1 LPVRGATAAGL
12 LRFVLFEE
20 LPRFFKGE
28 RVSVDDQL
36 VFARVFRDGDDGV
49 NTMAMLPEGLN
60 DEIDVYH
67 ASKSTAAGFR
77 RDTPLTAHDFEY
89 AEICRMPACLNRC
102 IMQPFGCMSNLEPG
116 EENWGNEVVG
126 TQ

>member
-1 LPVRGATAAGL
+1 MPVRGATATVL

-20 LPRFFKGE
+20 LPRFFEGE

-49 NTMAMLPEGLN
+49 DTMAMLPEGLN

-67 ASKSTAAGFR
+67 G
-77 RDTPLTAHDFEY
+77 
-89 AEICRMPACLNRC
+89 
-102 IMQPFGCMSNLEPG
+102 
-116 EENWGNEVVG
+116 
-126 TQ
+126 